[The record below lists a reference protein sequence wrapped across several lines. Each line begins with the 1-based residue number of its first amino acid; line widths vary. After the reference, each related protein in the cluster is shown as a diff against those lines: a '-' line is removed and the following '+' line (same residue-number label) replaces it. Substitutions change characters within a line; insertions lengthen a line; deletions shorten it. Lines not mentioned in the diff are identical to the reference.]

1 MGYLFKAAVTAVIF
15 TGSTVAAQAATHPQ
29 DLMRGKQ
36 RLRQKQNAQV
46 SVNAAFK
53 LWQAANMPQKRLQQ
67 IAIKKASSTALIN
80 S

>member
-15 TGSTVAAQAATHPQ
+15 TSSTVAAQAATHSR

-36 RLRQKQNAQV
+36 HLRQKQNAQV

-53 LWQAANMPQKRLQQ
+53 LWQVADM
-67 IAIKKASSTALIN
+67 S
-80 S
+80 